1 MPEFTYSE
9 QVAYYDQRKFLETRY
24 HNIPQWILDKSCYS
38 PWINKCIQEYM
49 HNLDMSR
56 EELLI
61 TIIKGQAEVIDKFMD
76 TEVTRLRA
84 SSHLE
89 IF

>member
-24 HNIPQWILDKSCYS
+24 HNIPQWILDKSCYCYL
-38 PWINKCIQEYM
+38 INKCIQLYM
-49 HNLDMSR
+49 HNLNMSK

-61 TIIKGQAEVIDKFMD
+61 NIIKIQSEAIEELRDNIMHQQA
-76 TEVTRLRA
+76 TP
-84 SSHLE
+84 
-89 IF
+89 IFVK